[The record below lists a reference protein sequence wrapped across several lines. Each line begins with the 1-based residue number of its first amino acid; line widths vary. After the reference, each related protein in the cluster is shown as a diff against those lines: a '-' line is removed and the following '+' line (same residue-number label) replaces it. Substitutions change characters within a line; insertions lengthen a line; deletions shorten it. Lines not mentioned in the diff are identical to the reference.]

1 MIKYLW
7 SAAGYGLMAVPILFT
22 RMKRYSAVQTDAS
35 EASKLKAREDAV
47 ADRTESVYSHLIS
60 VVLLRFELI
69 FFPSTPYSVYLEPE
83 VVTFTGRCGWSMDVR
98 VQGPLGA
105 RRSYNKAVYPHFNL
119 TQHPEDT

>member
-22 RMKRYSAVQTDAS
+22 RMKRSSAVHTDAS

-47 ADRTESVYSHLIS
+47 AGRTESVYLHLIS

-69 FFPSTPYSVYLEPE
+69 FSLYPVQCISRTGGCYFHWPMR
-83 VVTFTGRCGWSMDVR
+83 VVD
-98 VQGPLGA
+98 
-105 RRSYNKAVYPHFNL
+105 
-119 TQHPEDT
+119 

>member
-35 EASKLKAREDAV
+35 EASKLKTRDDAV

-98 VQGPLGA
+98 VQGLLGA